1 MNKKIKIIFTLSLVI
16 NILLLGI
23 LGGQAYRMKS
33 GGHGSW
39 GTLREKLTP
48 ETRVLMK
55 QTFKDKKPEIFAIFK
70 EVREKKNVLIKVF
83 SAEVFNPRAYDAA
96 ARDLQQ
102 LGIKI
107 ANHKLETFKEL
118 GTQLP
123 QEDRKV
129 LAQKLVSIVL
139 GKHGHK
145 GKWGKHAPRAPKQ
158 HEIPPE

>member
-1 MNKKIKIIFTLSLVI
+1 MKIIFTLSLVI

-23 LGGQAYRMKS
+23 LGGQAYRMKH

-48 ETRVLMK
+48 ETRALMK
-55 QTFKDKKPEIFAIFK
+55 QTFKDKKPEIFVIFK
-70 EVREKKNVLIKVF
+70 EVREKKKALIEVY
-83 SAEVFNPRAYDAA
+83 SAEIFDPVAYDAA

-118 GTQLP
+118 GAQLP

-129 LAQKLVSIVL
+129 LAQKLVSTVL
-139 GKHGHK
+139 GKHGRK
-145 GKWGKHAPRAPKQ
+145 GKWGKHSTRTPKQ
-158 HEIPPE
+158 HETTEK